1 MDKNETLESIK
12 DAIKS
17 HESQMLKIESAING
31 HNIEDPTVISKT
43 ECVFGLW
50 LYDDT
55 NNIRAILGTQF
66 FDKIEALHA
75 QWHIEYAKIFAI
87 FFKEKKKGFFEK
99 ILNTNRKV
107 DDMELDKAKLYFENL
122 LEITQEL
129 LKILSASERRVDAMS
144 ENKFN

>member
-1 MDKNETLESIK
+1 MDKNKTLESIR

-17 HESQMLKIESAING
+17 HESQMSKIESAING
-31 HNIEDPTVISKT
+31 RNVDNPTVISKT
-43 ECVFGLW
+43 DCNFGLW
-50 LYDDT
+50 LYNDK

-99 ILNTNRKV
+99 ILNSNRKV